1 MIFVTSVLRYNFLS
15 DFDRTVEHVDFSL
28 IHVHSTVQP
37 QFHTV
42 LAQSSLS
49 FTLCWPRPQES
60 LVTAPQHGLN
70 STGCTKSQSDKIFT
84 NYIFQRE
91 LL

>member
-28 IHVHSTVQP
+28 IHIHSTVQP

-42 LAQSSLS
+42 LAQTSGVIGHS
-49 FTLCWPRPQES
+49 P
-60 LVTAPQHGLN
+60 TAWAPFHWMHEITIGQNIHKLY
-70 STGCTKSQSDKIFT
+70 F
-84 NYIFQRE
+84 
-91 LL
+91 